1 MRTEVAFRMSV
12 EAVTVFNACAADG
25 RASSDLLK
33 VTTEWIDDAGSRSLV
48 LPLLRAAST
57 TVTSLPTMLN
67 LTEACVDAHFVHGEE
82 KGRQYH
88 FFSPSLFFLV

>member
-1 MRTEVAFRMSV
+1 MRTEVAFRMCA

-33 VTTEWIDDAGSRSLV
+33 VSTEWIDDAGSRSLV

-57 TVTSLPTMLN
+57 TVTSLPTMLS
-67 LTEACVDAHFVHGEE
+67 LTEACVDAHFAHGKE
-82 KGRQYH
+82 KGRVYH
-88 FFSPSLFFLV
+88 FLPSS